1 MSPILESI
9 GSVKGFG
16 WGALLAS
23 SSFESIASATGTG
36 SSGTITFSSIPQTY
50 THLQIRG
57 IARDVGS
64 LSAASDVAVN
74 YNGITTST
82 YFNHRLIGNGTSAS
96 AGGNASNG
104 GIGGAI
110 ISAGNSM
117 TANAYAVFILDIL
130 DYTSTTKTK
139 TLRSFTGIDTNSGS
153 TSNFVRLSSGSSTA
167 TTAITSI
174 SFTNATNNFNTTTSF
189 ALYGI
194 K

>member
-1 MSPILESI
+1 MLNS
-9 GSVKGFG
+9 
-16 WGALLAS
+16 LLGVLS
-23 SSFESIASATGTG
+23 DGVPPVTGSFESIVTLNGTG
-36 SSGTITFSSIPQTY
+36 SSGIITFSSIPQTY

-64 LSAASDVAVN
+64 LSAASNVSVN

-82 YFNHRLIGNGTSAS
+82 YFNHRLIGDGTSAS
-96 AGGNASNG
+96 AAGNASNG
-104 GIGGAI
+104 GIGAAI

-139 TLRSFTGIDTNSGS
+139 TLTSFTGINTNSGS
-153 TSNFVRLSSGSSTA
+153 TNNFVRLSSGSSTA

-174 SFTNATNNFNTTTSF
+174 SFTNATNNFDTTTSF

-194 K
+194 KG